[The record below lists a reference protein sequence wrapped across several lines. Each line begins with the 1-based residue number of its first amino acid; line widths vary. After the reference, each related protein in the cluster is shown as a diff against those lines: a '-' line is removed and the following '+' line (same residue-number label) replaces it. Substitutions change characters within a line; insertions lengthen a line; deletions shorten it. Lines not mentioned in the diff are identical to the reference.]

1 MRPAVDD
8 SPTLTVSLRAFNFA
22 AMRSACGSNSSIM
35 AIPPS
40 CRQSFTGTPAAW
52 QEELAPLGYETILYE
67 EDGPIGTITLNRP
80 DDGNMFNVTMCHEVR
95 DCINEI
101 RRETRTRVIVVTG
114 AGDRFFCI
122 GGRKDGMED
131 THLYAGVL
139 PTLDMYESIERL
151 QKPVIASV
159 NGYAVGGGHVLHVMC
174 DLTIAKESAIF
185 RQVGPMM
192 GSFDAGFGTW
202 YLEDLVG
209 KKKAKEIWMLNPR
222 MSAQEAVSI
231 GLINKVVPDDEL
243 KAATREMALAV
254 AERGAFALA
263 SIKAAFGAR
272 HGGVGGLSR
281 MTHDLLLRPYLET
294 DEAHELGASFAERRK
309 PDPDKIG
316 H

>member
-1 MRPAVDD
+1 M
-8 SPTLTVSLRAFNFA
+8 
-22 AMRSACGSNSSIM
+22 
-35 AIPPS
+35 
-40 CRQSFTGTPAAW
+40 
-52 QEELAPLGYETILYE
+52 GYETIVYE

-80 DDGNMFNVTMCHEVR
+80 DDGNMFNVTMCHEMR
-95 DCINEI
+95 DCINLI
-101 RRETRTRVIVVTG
+101 RRETRTRVIVLTG

-139 PTLDMYESIERL
+139 PVLDMYESIERL

-174 DLTIAKESAIF
+174 DLTIAKESAVF

-202 YLEDLVG
+202 YLEDLIG
-209 KKKAKEIWMLNPR
+209 KKKAKEMWMLNPR
-222 MSAQEAVSI
+222 LSAQEALSI
-231 GLINKVVPDDEL
+231 GLINRVVPDDKL
-243 KAATREMALAV
+243 KEATREMALAV
-254 AERGAFALA
+254 ADRGAFALA
-263 SIKAAFGAR
+263 SIKAAFAAR

-294 DEAHELGASFAERRK
+294 DESHELGASFAERRK